1 MCNSRTNN
9 GKINRFYKR
18 FLRIMYSDKQSSYIK
33 LLEKGNSVSIHQ
45 RNLEILRIQ
54 MFKVGNG
61 LSPVLM
67 NDIFTLRG
75 V

>member
-1 MCNSRTNN
+1 
-9 GKINRFYKR
+9 
-18 FLRIMYSDKQSSYIK
+18 MYSDKQSSYIK

-75 V
+75 VSETFSVL

>member
-1 MCNSRTNN
+1 
-9 GKINRFYKR
+9 
-18 FLRIMYSDKQSSYIK
+18 MYSDKQSSYIK

-45 RNLEILRIQ
+45 RNLEILPIQ